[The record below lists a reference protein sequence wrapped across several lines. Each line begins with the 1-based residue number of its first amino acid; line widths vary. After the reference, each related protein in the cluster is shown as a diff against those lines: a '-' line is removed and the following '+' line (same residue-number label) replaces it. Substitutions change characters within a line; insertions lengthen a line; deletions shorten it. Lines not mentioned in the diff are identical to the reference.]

1 MPSRLRHK
9 ARRYSRGAALAELLY
24 VLPLFFFLLFGI
36 MEAAF
41 IFRTRATLNVA
52 TFQAARLGATQHAM
66 VEPMRDRLARGMV
79 PLYMKGKTD
88 PARYAAASL
97 KSKAL
102 AQGVRVVRDP
112 VRVISPR
119 LAVFEAFREQRSI
132 RLAGSSSPSKQ
143 MVIPN
148 DNLKWRNPKS
158 KIVAIDGENRELSIQ
173 DANLLKIATF
183 WCHRLKVPV
192 LDRII
197 HGVTSGLGG
206 LPNSTEQAA
215 CNAYGLA
222 GGGYY
227 LAITSHAVV
236 HMQSDV
242 VSRNNNLN

>member
-1 MPSRLRHK
+1 MHSGLRLK

-24 VLPLFFFLLFGI
+24 VLPLFFFLLFGV

-88 PARYAAASL
+88 PARYAVASL
-97 KSKAL
+97 ESTAL
-102 AQGVRVVRDP
+102 AQGVRAVRDP

-132 RLAGSSSPSKQ
+132 RLAGGSPSKQ

-148 DNLKWRNPKS
+148 DNLKWRSPTP

-192 LDRII
+192 LDRIV
-197 HGVTSGLGG
+197 HGVTSSGLGG
-206 LPNSTEQAA
+206 LPNSAEQAA
-215 CNAYGLA
+215 CNAYGFVR
-222 GGGYY
+222 GGFY

-236 HMQSDV
+236 RMQSDV
-242 VSRNNNLN
+242 VLRNNNLN

>member
-1 MPSRLRHK
+1 MYFGLRHK
-9 ARRYSRGAALAELLY
+9 DRRYSRGAALAELLY

-52 TFQAARLGATQHAM
+52 TFQAARLGATQHAL

-79 PLYMKGKTD
+79 PLYMQGKTD
-88 PARYAAASL
+88 PTRYAAALLES
-97 KSKAL
+97 KSL
-102 AQGVRVVRDP
+102 AQGIRIVRDP

-119 LAVFEAFREQRSI
+119 LAVFEAFREQRSV
-132 RLAGSSSPSKQ
+132 RLTGSSSPSKQ

-148 DNLKWRNPKS
+148 DNLKWRSPS
-158 KIVAIDGENRELSIQ
+158 PKIVEIDGESREVSIQ

-192 LDRII
+192 LDRVI
-197 HGVTSGLGG
+197 HGVTSGFGG
-206 LPNSTEQAA
+206 LPNSAEQAA

-222 GGGYY
+222 RGGFY

-236 HMQSDV
+236 RMQSDV
-242 VSRNNNLN
+242 VSKNNNLN